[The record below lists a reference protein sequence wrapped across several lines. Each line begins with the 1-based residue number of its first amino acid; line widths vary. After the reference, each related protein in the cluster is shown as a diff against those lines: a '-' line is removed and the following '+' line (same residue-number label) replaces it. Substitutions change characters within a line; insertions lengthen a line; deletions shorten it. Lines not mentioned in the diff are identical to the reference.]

1 MTTKLKIPK
10 IRFKEFS
17 WEWENWKI
25 EDNFQVRMCKR
36 IFNSDTT
43 INWEI
48 PFYKIWTIWK
58 QADSYISRKLFE
70 EYKSKYNYPKK
81 WQLMITCS
89 WTVWRTI
96 VFDWKDSYFQ
106 DSNIVWLDNQKS
118 EINNN
123 FIYYIISNYDWWK
136 LNATTITRIYNDDL
150 RKLKISSPSLPE
162 QQKIASFLSSV
173 DEKIEKIKEKKKNL
187 QDYKKWVMQGIFNQ
201 EIRFKSENWEEFGEW
216 EEINFNKIIEK
227 IGTWLNPRKN
237 FVLWKWNNYYVT
249 IKNISNGKLDFSS
262 CEKIDD
268 IALQKIHNR
277 SQIQKNDLIMS
288 SIGNI
293 WESFLIESTTYNW
306 DINESVFMIRWNNKV
321 LPKFLY
327 YIVTN
332 NISKKYFDNNSTGS
346 SFKSIKLNSLKIMP
360 INLPTLKEQEKIADF
375 LSGID
380 EKIEKVSDEL
390 GKMEE
395 FKKGLL
401 QGMFV

>member
-1 MTTKLKIPK
+1 MTQTKSHIPK

-25 EDNFQVRMCKR
+25 EYNFQVRMCKR
-36 IFNSDTT
+36 IFNHETSND
-43 INWEI
+43 WEI

-58 QADSYISRKLFE
+58 QADSFISKELFE

-81 WQLMITCS
+81 WEIMLTCS

-96 VFDWKDSYFQ
+96 IFDWKDSYFQ

-123 FIYYIISNYDWWK
+123 FIYYIISNFDWWK
-136 LNATTITRIYNDDL
+136 LNSTTITRIYNDDL
-150 RKLKISSPSLPE
+150 KKLKISFPSLPE

-173 DEKIEKIKEKKKNL
+173 DEKIEKIKEKKKSL
-187 QDYKKWVMQGIFNQ
+187 EEYKKWVMQKIFSQ
-201 EIRFKSENWEEFGEW
+201 EIRFKDENQKEFGEW
-216 EEINFNKIIEK
+216 EEKKLGELSKIT
-227 IGTWLNPRKN
+227 TW
-237 FVLWKWNNYYVT
+237 
-249 IKNISNGKLDFSS
+249 KLDANAMVENWKYRFYT
-262 CEKIDD
+262 CAKDYFKIDD
-268 IALQKIHNR
+268 YAFDTEALLVSWNWANVWYIHYYKWKFNAYQR
-277 SQIQKNDLIMS
+277 TYVLDNFKDNIIYIKYFLEKNLS
-288 SIGNI
+288 KRI
-293 WESFLIESTTYNW
+293 WEEK
-306 DINESVFMIRWNNKV
+306 NEWNT
-321 LPKFLY
+321 P
-327 YIVTN
+327 YIVIWTLSN
-332 NISKKYFDNNSTGS
+332 LI
-346 SFKSIKLNSLKIMP
+346 

-401 QGMFV
+401 QWMFV

>member
-1 MTTKLKIPK
+1 MTQIKAHIPK

-25 EDNFQVRMCKR
+25 EDNFQVRMCKI
-36 IFNSDTT
+36 IFNHETSND
-43 INWEI
+43 WEI

-58 QADSYISRKLFE
+58 QADSFISKELFD
-70 EYKSKYNYPKK
+70 EYKTKYNYPKK
-81 WQLMITCS
+81 WELMLTCS

-96 VFDWKDSYFQ
+96 IFDWKDSYFQ

-123 FIYYIISNYDWWK
+123 FLYYIISNYDWWK

-150 RKLKISSPSLPE
+150 RKLKISFPSLPE

-187 QDYKKWVMQGIFNQ
+187 EEYKKWVMQKIFSQ
-201 EIRFKSENWEEFGEW
+201 EIRFKDENWEEFGEW
-216 EEINFNKIIEK
+216 EEKKLAEICEK
-227 IGTWLNPRKN
+227 QSS
-237 FVLWKWNNYYVT
+237 
-249 IKNISNGKLDFSS
+249 NISANTLETNTWNYKIYWATWFLKFIDFYQEEDDYISIVKDWAWVWRVLYCEWKSSVLGTLDKIKPKKWTNLNFLLSVLS
-262 CEKIDD
+262 NIDFTKYTIWSTIPHIYFKDYWKEK
-268 IALQKIHNR
+268 
-277 SQIQKNDLIMS
+277 
-288 SIGNI
+288 
-293 WESFLIESTTYNW
+293 
-306 DINESVFMIRWNNKV
+306 V
-321 LPKFLY
+321 
-327 YIVTN
+327 
-332 NISKKYFDNNSTGS
+332 
-346 SFKSIKLNSLKIMP
+346 
-360 INLPTLKEQEKIADF
+360 NLPTLKEQEKIADF

-390 GKMEE
+390 EKMKE